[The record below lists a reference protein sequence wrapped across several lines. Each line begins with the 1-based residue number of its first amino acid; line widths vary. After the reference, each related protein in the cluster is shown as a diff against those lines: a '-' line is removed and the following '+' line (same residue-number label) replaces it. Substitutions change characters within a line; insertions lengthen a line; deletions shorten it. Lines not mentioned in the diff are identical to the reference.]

1 MISRFAGD
9 FDSDTGVDGSV
20 GASGIAKV
28 PVAIP
33 ALGTLDSIDTCETAP
48 GLEPEEALIR
58 LLRARRPRARAVKCR
73 RHSRPPAR
81 AAEPPAEAYASDASP
96 ILSESSFVRL
106 LQLEK
111 RRADRSHAPLSLM
124 LFRVDA
130 GGARR
135 DATIASFARRL
146 QARKRETDSLGRLA
160 EDVFV
165 LLLPE
170 TAADGTSQF
179 NQRLRSAWGI
189 CYSSRSA
196 TYPDERLEPLLEEY
210 DRLPAF
216 AANEHAEGSGRG
228 TGGYA
233 LKRTIDVVGSF
244 VLLVAASPV
253 IAATAVAIRFASPG
267 PVIFRQLR
275 LGKGGVPFVF
285 FKFRSM
291 RVGASEDVHRSYVE
305 DLIKGRLASA
315 PTQADDRLAYKMN
328 GDPRITRVGRWIR
341 KTSIDE
347 LPQLWN
353 VLRGDM
359 SLVGPRPPI
368 PYEAENYQSWHLRRV
383 LEVKPGI
390 TGLWQVEGRS
400 RVSFDDMVRM
410 DIQYAQNCSLWL
422 DLRIL
427 ARTAWVV
434 LRCEGAG

>member
-9 FDSDTGVDGSV
+9 FGPDTGVDASV
-20 GASGIAKV
+20 GASGITDV
-28 PVAIP
+28 PVP
-33 ALGTLDSIDTCETAP
+33 VLDSLGGIDAGEATPEV
-48 GLEPEEALIR
+48 EPEEAILQ
-58 LLRARRPRARAVKCR
+58 LLRARRPRPRAVKCR
-73 RHSRPPAR
+73 RGARRPASAP
-81 AAEPPAEAYASDASP
+81 EPPADVDASDASP

-111 RRADRSHAPLSLM
+111 RRADRSHGPLSLM

-130 GGARR
+130 GGPPRA
-135 DATIASFARRL
+135 ATIASFARRL
-146 QARKRETDSLGRLA
+146 QARKRETDYLARLA
-160 EDVFV
+160 EDVFA

-170 TAADGTSQF
+170 TTADGTRQF
-179 NQRLRSAWGI
+179 NQRLRSSWGI

-196 TYPDERLEPLLEEY
+196 TYPDDRLEPLLEEY

-216 AANEHAEGSGRG
+216 ATHEHVDGSIRA

-233 LKRTIDVVGSF
+233 LKRTIDVVGAF
-244 VLLVAASPV
+244 VLLLLAAP
-253 IAATAVAIRFASPG
+253 ILFATAVAIRYASPG

-291 RVGASEDVHRSYVE
+291 RVGAPEDAHRNYVE
-305 DLIKGRLASA
+305 DLIKGRLVSES
-315 PTQADDRLAYKMN
+315 TQAQDRLAYKMN
-328 GDPRITRVGRWIR
+328 GDPRITRIGRWIR
-341 KTSIDE
+341 RTSIDE

-390 TGLWQVEGRS
+390 TGLWQVAGRS